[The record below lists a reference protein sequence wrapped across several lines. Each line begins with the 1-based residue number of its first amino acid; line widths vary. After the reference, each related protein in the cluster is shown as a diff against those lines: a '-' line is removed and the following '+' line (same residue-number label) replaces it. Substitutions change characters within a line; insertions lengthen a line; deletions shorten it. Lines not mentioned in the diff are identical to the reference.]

1 VNKPFQCAMSCWLLT
16 TFLIPNAFVW
26 GQSPDANTKKESRV
40 VQGTAEPAFR
50 IEPVIQKLRGRAGDV
65 LSAQFEIQAG
75 GKPSI
80 IRVAPIALK
89 QFEDGSILFDP
100 TASIQEGLQ
109 IVSPEVINMEAGQKT
124 AIECIVTIPHSDAAF
139 HSFGILVQDEG
150 QLSDKSS
157 VDAEEGTQAR
167 ILFKT
172 QYVLRCDVLVEGRKA
187 DSASVLELS
196 DANCQEFQGKP
207 VLHVRLK
214 NPANTPFEFKAEI
227 SYAVAGGGGKK
238 RSIGMSTIGR
248 RSMLTQ
254 DRYTTRILANSEII
268 LEAIPE
274 DFLFPANY
282 EGEVTL
288 HVLGKLVKK
297 QKIRFNVPRNKFSAQ
312 DINMKEICDG
322 VVAHPVQLVVSHR
335 RGEKR
340 VAEFHVENY
349 SERTRSVSL
358 KAFDSNGQEV
368 KDVKI
373 RPNEITLGSGIQK
386 RISVA
391 ISGIPEDRNRYVTLD
406 IVPEPIEGEDSKVAK
421 LNLGLLAGKIKP
433 HQVTLS
439 DLQFVSDPNTPCYV
453 TKVVNAGETHVPL
466 FAEII
471 LRNLQTNQ
479 EMAFEF
485 GWGKWILPGNQFDLR
500 FPIPGDL
507 PEGKYEVECLLKNL
521 DAPISK
527 KAPLTIGTANPEK
540 SASQASPSQRG

>member
-1 VNKPFQCAMSCWLLT
+1 MICWLLASL
-16 TFLIPNAFVW
+16 LIPNAFVS
-26 GQSPDANTKKESRV
+26 GQAPDSNTKKASRV

-65 LSAQFEIQAG
+65 LSVQFEIQAG
-75 GKPSI
+75 GKPSV

-100 TASIQEGLQ
+100 TAPIQEGLQ
-109 IVSPEVINMEAGQKT
+109 IVSPTVINMEAGQKT
-124 AIECIVTIPHSDAAF
+124 AIECIVTVPHSDSAF

-150 QLSDKSS
+150 QLSDNSN
-157 VDAEEGTQAR
+157 VDTLDVLPR

-214 NPANTPFEFKAEI
+214 NPANTPIEFKAEI
-227 SYAVAGGGGKK
+227 TYGVAGSGGKK
-238 RSIGMSTIGR
+238 RTIGMSTIGR
-248 RSMLTQ
+248 RTMLTQ

-288 HVLGKLVKK
+288 HVLGKLVKR
-297 QKIRFNVPRNKFSAQ
+297 QKVRFNVPRNKFSAQ
-312 DINMKEICDG
+312 DMNMREICDG

-340 VAEFHVENY
+340 VAEFQVENY
-349 SERTRSVSL
+349 SARTRSVSL

-391 ISGIPEDRNRYVTLD
+391 ISGIPEERNRYVTLD
-406 IVPEPIEGEDSKVAK
+406 IVPEPIEGEESKVAK
-421 LNLGLLAGKIKP
+421 LNLGLLAGKAKP
-433 HQVTLS
+433 QQVTIS
-439 DLQFVSDPNTPCYV
+439 DLQFVSDPSQPCYV
-453 TKVVNAGETHVPL
+453 TQVVNSGDTHVPI

-471 LRNLQTNQ
+471 IRNLQTNQ
-479 EMAFEF
+479 EIAFEY
-485 GWGKWILPGNQFDLR
+485 GWGKWLLPGKEFDLR
-500 FPIPGDL
+500 FPIPDEL
-507 PEGKYEVECLLKNL
+507 PEGRYEVECLLKNL
-521 DAPISK
+521 DAPLSK
-527 KAPLTIGTANPEK
+527 KAPLTIGTAKPEQ
-540 SASQASPSQRG
+540 SALEGSQSQSG